1 MTIDKNR
8 IEQDSF
14 YQMFCMHP
22 HISINLNEDNEFIVK
37 IGKFETCL
45 GDFDFEL
52 MMENMEE
59 ISKAAKIALTA
70 YQQARGKGCL

>member
-1 MTIDKNR
+1 MTRDKHG

-22 HISINLNEDNEFIVK
+22 QISINLDEDKEFVVK

-45 GDFDFEL
+45 GDFDFGL
-52 MMENMEE
+52 MMEKMEE
-59 ISKAAKIALTA
+59 ISNAARIALTA
-70 YQQARGKGCL
+70 YQLSKDK

>member
-1 MTIDKNR
+1 MTTDKNK

-22 HISINLNEDNEFIVK
+22 DISINLDEDKDFVLK

-45 GDFDFEL
+45 DDFDFGL
-52 MMENMEE
+52 MMEKMEE
-59 ISKAAKIALTA
+59 ISNAARIALTA
-70 YQQARGKGCL
+70 HQLCKDK